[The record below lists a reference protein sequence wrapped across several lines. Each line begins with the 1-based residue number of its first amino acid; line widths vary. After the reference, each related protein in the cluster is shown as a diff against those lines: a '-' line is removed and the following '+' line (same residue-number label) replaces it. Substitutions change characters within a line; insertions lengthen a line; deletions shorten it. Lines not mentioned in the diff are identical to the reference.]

1 MARSSMRQSLIA
13 VAVVL
18 LGLCGPVAGRSV
30 LRKWLGKAHNV
41 EQAQR
46 LSMLART
53 EAGRMELHS
62 HLSKLIENQAQ
73 AENEQKEQGE
83 GFNIAFVPANSS
95 VYNPDAS
102 STFKVV
108 PKQAFQLGYADN
120 THLKGFQAN
129 DVVQL
134 GDYYDF
140 ANFGA
145 VTDCN
150 SPDFND
156 VDGIVGFG
164 MPSPKPP
171 PAPPPS
177 SSIMPGMSPSGS
189 PPPTELPDPLLFSLT
204 EAGADSAQVHKLNRR
219 AFSFYSTD
227 KKAEI
232 HLGGFDP
239 NAIEG
244 QLFLTPSVSVH
255 DYSVVAVSLK
265 YGEAELLDFVPKD
278 PRFRYVPAIMDSGTS
293 CLVMPDSNLN
303 GLVKKSPFG
312 TWKEIVKQVDTPA
325 VKDDFHL
332 NIAGRVFHIPFD
344 TWYLSDS
351 NQSCVQQAPPGFPG
365 LLVGDVFFRRY
376 LVMFD
381 LEHFPEQV
389 IIGIGEQK
397 QGYETLDFYGKAKK
411 LHLEKTMVDV
421 NISQAPPGYTLPL
434 ASDRIPV
441 YNQLETQYFMNIS
454 VGNPRQNF
462 TVIFDTGSSVF
473 GIFTKCIPNAPSYG
487 GCVFGGGDMGDNS
500 LLIEGALFV
509 LTMSLSLCGVGI
521 CINMYVRKQHEEAER
536 MARSKTGKNGNASAF
551 TTDMISGYYGNP

>member
-1 MARSSMRQSLIA
+1 MHVRG
-13 VAVVL
+13 VVL
-18 LGLCGPVAGRSV
+18 GLALVLGLGVQHADSRSI
-30 LRKWLGKAHNV
+30 LRKWMGRPHNAQ
-41 EQAQR
+41 EAQR

-53 EAGRMELHS
+53 EAGRAEIHT
-62 HLSKLIENQAQ
+62 HLSELIENQAQ
-73 AENEQKEQGE
+73 AEAEQKEQGE
-83 GFNIAFVPANSS
+83 GFDIAFVPANST
-95 VYNPDAS
+95 VYNPDLS
-102 STFKVV
+102 HTFKVV
-108 PKQAFQLGYADN
+108 PKASFQLGYADN

-140 ANFGA
+140 ADFGA

-164 MPSPKPP
+164 MPSPS
-171 PAPPPS
+171 APPPPPPS
-177 SSIMPGMSPSGS
+177 TSIMPGMSPQGA
-189 PPPTELPDPLLFSLT
+189 PPAALPQPLLYSLT
-204 EAGADSAQVHKLNRR
+204 EKGADSLLVHKLQRR
-219 AFSFYSTD
+219 AFSFFSTD

-239 NAIEG
+239 NAIVG
-244 QLFLTPSVSVH
+244 QLFLTPSISTH

-265 YGEAELLDFVPKD
+265 YGETELLDFTPKD

-303 GLVKKSPFG
+303 GLVKASPFG
-312 TWKEIVKQVDTPA
+312 TWKSIVKVVDKPA
-325 VKDDFHL
+325 VQDDFHI
-332 NIAGRVFHIPFD
+332 NIAGRVFHIPYE

-381 LEHFPEQV
+381 LEHYPEQV

-397 QGYETLDFYGKAKK
+397 PDYVPLDFYGEAKK
-411 LHLEKTMVDV
+411 LSLDKSMPV
-421 NISQAPPGYTLPL
+421 NISQAPPGYSLPF
-434 ASDRIPV
+434 ASDRIPI

-473 GIFTKCIPNAPSYG
+473 GIFTRCIPNAPSYG
-487 GCVFGGGDMGDNS
+487 RCVFGGGDGGDDS

-509 LTMSLSLCGVGI
+509 LSMSICLCMVGI
-521 CINMYVRKQHEEAER
+521 GVNMYVRKQHEDAEAK
-536 MARSKTGKNGNASAF
+536 ARAKTGANGNSSAY

>member
-1 MARSSMRQSLIA
+1 MGQGKRILALC
-13 VAVVL
+13 L
-18 LGLCGPVAGRSV
+18 LVGLAAQPVDGRSV
-30 LRKWLGKAHNV
+30 LRKWMGQAHNAH
-41 EQAQR
+41 QAQR

-53 EAGRMELHS
+53 EAGRREMHS
-62 HLSKLIENQAQ
+62 HLSELIENQAQ
-73 AENEQKEQGE
+73 AEAEQKEQGQ
-83 GFNIAFVPANSS
+83 GFDIAFVPANSS

-102 STFKVV
+102 HTFKVV

-164 MPSPKPP
+164 MPSPKTPAPP
-171 PAPPPS
+171 PPPS
-177 SSIMPGMSPSGS
+177 SSIMPGMSPSGA
-189 PPPTELPDPLLFSLT
+189 PPVSLPDPLLFSLT
-204 EAGADSAQVHKLNRR
+204 EAGADSAEVHKLNRR
-219 AFSFYSTD
+219 AFSFFSTD

-239 NAIEG
+239 DAIVG
-244 QLFLTPSVSVH
+244 QLFLTPSISTH

-265 YGEAELLDFVPKD
+265 YGETELLDFTPKD

-303 GLVKKSPFG
+303 GLVKASPFG
-312 TWKEIVKQVDTPA
+312 TWKDIVKEVDKPA
-325 VKDDFHL
+325 VKDDFHI

-381 LEHFPEQV
+381 LEHYPEQV

-397 QGYETLDFYGKAKK
+397 PDYVPLDFYGKAKK
-411 LHLEKTMVDV
+411 LHLDKTMASV
-421 NISQAPPGYTLPL
+421 NISQAPPGYLLPF

-487 GCVFGGGDMGDNS
+487 GCVFGGGDQGDDT

-509 LTMSLSLCGVGI
+509 LSMSIGLCMVGI
-521 CINMYVRKQHEEAER
+521 GINMYVRKQHDEAEAK
-536 MARSKTGKNGNASAF
+536 ARSRTGASGNSSAY
-551 TTDMISGYYGNP
+551 TTDMIAGYYGNP

>member
-1 MARSSMRQSLIA
+1 MVRKCLA
-13 VAVVL
+13 VAL
-18 LGLCGPVAGRSV
+18 LLAIATEPVAGRSV
-30 LRKWLGKAHNV
+30 LRKWMGQAHN
-41 EQAQR
+41 EKQAQR
-46 LSMLART
+46 LSMLSRT
-53 EAGRMELHS
+53 ELGRAELSS
-62 HLSKLIENQAQ
+62 HLSKLVENQAQ
-73 AENEQKEQGE
+73 AEAEQKEQGE
-83 GFNIAFVPANSS
+83 GFQIAFVPANSS
-95 VYNPDAS
+95 VYNPDLS
-102 STFKVV
+102 HTFKVV
-108 PKQAFQLGYADN
+108 PKQAFQLAYADN

-164 MPSPKPP
+164 MPSPAAPA

-177 SSIMPGMSPSGS
+177 TSIMPGMSPSGA
-189 PPPTELPDPLLFSLT
+189 PPVTLPDPLLFSLT
-204 EAGADSAQVHKLNRR
+204 AAGVDNAEVHKLTRR
-219 AFSFYSTD
+219 AFSFFSTD
-227 KKAEI
+227 TKAEI

-239 NAIEG
+239 NAIIG
-244 QLFLTPSVSVH
+244 QLFLTPSISTH

-265 YGEAELLDFVPKD
+265 YGETELLDFTPKD

-303 GLVKKSPFG
+303 GLVKSSPFG
-312 TWKEIVKQVDTPA
+312 TWKSIVQEVDKP
-325 VKDDFHL
+325 VVRDDFKI
-332 NIAGRVFHIPFD
+332 NIAGREFIIPFE

-381 LEHFPEQV
+381 LQHYPEQV

-397 QGYETLDFYGKAKK
+397 PDYVPLDFYGEAKK
-411 LHLEKTMVDV
+411 LHLDKTMASV
-421 NISQAPPGYTLPL
+421 NISQAPPGYSLPF
-434 ASDRIPV
+434 ASDRIPI

-487 GCVFGGGDMGDNS
+487 GCVFGGGDQGDDT

-509 LTMSLSLCGVGI
+509 LSMSIGLCMVGI
-521 CINMYVRKQHEEAER
+521 GINMYVRKQHDEAEAK
-536 MARSKTGKNGNASAF
+536 ARQRTGASGNSSAY
-551 TTDMISGYYGNP
+551 TTDMISGYYGGNP

>member
-1 MARSSMRQSLIA
+1 MARGSMRHSLIA
-13 VAVVL
+13 AAVVL

-332 NIAGRVFHIPFD
+332 IAGSSLAHAQEASKVRMQY
-344 TWYLSDS
+344 TRRSR
-351 NQSCVQQAPPGFPG
+351 PP
-365 LLVGDVFFRRY
+365 
-376 LVMFD
+376 
-381 LEHFPEQV
+381 H
-389 IIGIGEQK
+389 
-397 QGYETLDFYGKAKK
+397 
-411 LHLEKTMVDV
+411 
-421 NISQAPPGYTLPL
+421 
-434 ASDRIPV
+434 
-441 YNQLETQYFMNIS
+441 
-454 VGNPRQNF
+454 
-462 TVIFDTGSSVF
+462 
-473 GIFTKCIPNAPSYG
+473 
-487 GCVFGGGDMGDNS
+487 
-500 LLIEGALFV
+500 
-509 LTMSLSLCGVGI
+509 
-521 CINMYVRKQHEEAER
+521 
-536 MARSKTGKNGNASAF
+536 
-551 TTDMISGYYGNP
+551 

>member
-1 MARSSMRQSLIA
+1 MLKSVLVVALVVGLSVEPA
-13 VAVVL
+13 V
-18 LGLCGPVAGRSV
+18 GRSV
-30 LRKWLGKAHNV
+30 LRKWVGQAHNV
-41 EQAQR
+41 PQAQR

-53 EAGRMELHS
+53 AAGRAELQT
-62 HLSKLIENQAQ
+62 HLSQLIENTAQ
-73 AENEQKEQGE
+73 AEQEQKEQGE
-83 GFNIAFVPANSS
+83 GFDIKFVPANSS
-95 VYNPDAS
+95 VYDPDS
-102 STFKVV
+102 SNTFKVV

-177 SSIMPGMSPSGS
+177 SSIMPGMSPSGA

-204 EAGADSAQVHKLNRR
+204 KAATDQDSSEIHKLQTR
-219 AFSFYSTD
+219 AFSFMSTD

-239 NAIEG
+239 DAIVG
-244 QLFLTPSVSVH
+244 QLFLTPSISIH

-265 YGEAELLDFVPKD
+265 YGDVELLDFTPKD

-303 GLVKKSPFG
+303 GLVKASPFG
-312 TWKEIVKQVDTPA
+312 TWKGIVKEVDKPA
-325 VKDDFHL
+325 VQDDFHIT
-332 NIAGRVFHIPFD
+332 IAGREFHIPYD

-351 NQSCVQQAPPGFPG
+351 NQSCVQPAPPGFPG

-381 LEHFPEQV
+381 LQHYPEQV

-397 QGYETLDFYGKAKK
+397 PDYKPLDFYGKAMK
-411 LHLEKTMVDV
+411 LHLDKSMASV
-421 NISQAPPGYTLPL
+421 NISQAPPGFELPF

-473 GIFTKCIPNAPSYG
+473 GIFTKCIPQAPAYG
-487 GCVFGGGDMGDNS
+487 GCVFGGGNAGDDT

-509 LTMSLSLCGVGI
+509 LSMSIGLCMVGI
-521 CINMYVRKQHEEAER
+521 GINMYVRKQHDEAEKQ
-536 MARSKTGKNGNASAF
+536 ARSKTGATGNGSAY
-551 TTDMISGYYGNP
+551 TTDMIAGYYGQP